1 MKYSGPKASTSP
13 YVGLESG
20 TFTLTSIL
28 YMEGEKGEREI
39 IEFIIFSEFEIK
51 QAEHIMV
58 MSNISNMS
66 NSMPQEGSIYVA
78 YLSSV

>member
-1 MKYSGPKASTSP
+1 
-13 YVGLESG
+13 
-20 TFTLTSIL
+20 
-28 YMEGEKGEREI
+28 MEGEKGEREI
-39 IEFIIFSEFEIK
+39 IEFIIFPEFEIK